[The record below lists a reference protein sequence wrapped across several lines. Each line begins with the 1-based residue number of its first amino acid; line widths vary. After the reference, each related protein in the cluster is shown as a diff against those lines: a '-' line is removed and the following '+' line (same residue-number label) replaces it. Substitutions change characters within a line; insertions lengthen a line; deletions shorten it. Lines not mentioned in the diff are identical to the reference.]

1 MTVTSTINRFI
12 LKLTHIM
19 LTLAIWTTGLIKT
32 IFGTIFSGVMG
43 AMLKGSQIS
52 DIHNLTAQT
61 MPKHAAIIASEDWV
75 DKIGDSTTAELY
87 LIQILAWVMLSGIAM
102 VTVYDQA
109 GKLSLHSVDLEKK
122 LVRYLSDTAEKA
134 FDKSINNFS
143 IYIEQNGNKFYPKML
158 SSAIGAPL
166 NGMKTYARI
175 DHVMREGYNSDHQEP
190 SVVLVLDPKNKRQLF
205 GFNPW
210 AIRLS
215 EFSFFNKLY
224 PTQTEI
230 QTTLQKYTKIEKRF
244 GK

>member
-19 LTLAIWTTGLIKT
+19 LTLAIWATGLIKT

-52 DIHNLTAQT
+52 DIHNFTAQT
-61 MPKHAAIIASEDWV
+61 LPKHAAIIASEDWV
-75 DKIGDSTTAELY
+75 DKIGDSTAAELY
-87 LIQILAWVMLSGIAM
+87 LIQILAWVMLSGITM

-122 LVRYLSDTAEKA
+122 LMRYLSETAGKSV
-134 FDKSINNFS
+134 DKSMNNFS
-143 IYIEQNGNKFYPKML
+143 VFIEQNGDQLYPNML

-166 NGMKTYARI
+166 NGMKTYARV
-175 DHVMREGYNSDHQEP
+175 DHVMKEGYNPSYQEP
-190 SVVLVLDPKNKRQLF
+190 SVVLVLDPKNKKQLC

-215 EFSFFNKLY
+215 EFSFLNKLY